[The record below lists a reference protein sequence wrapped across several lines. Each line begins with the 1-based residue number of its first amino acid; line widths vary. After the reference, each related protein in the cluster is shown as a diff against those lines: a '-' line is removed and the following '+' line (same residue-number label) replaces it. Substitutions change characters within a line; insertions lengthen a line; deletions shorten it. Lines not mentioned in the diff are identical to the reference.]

1 MWKHVLLSSKVF
13 PSCLHC
19 DLNTN
24 LCLNDQQSF
33 TCRTHRNVWC
43 NMVGLYYIYIHIYA
57 YCIDI
62 YIYTYVYA
70 CNCMYIWW
78 ESDAKRSLASLV
90 SGAHVPHPS
99 ESVPLERVAAAASKH
114 RKQRD
119 FARAKK
125 AWANSFSGNYS
136 FTKHRC
142 PDQLSK
148 RINISRFD
156 VSWKFESDLRALH
169 LHWRGYCR
177 MPSLFFLSCAHLEAA
192 IQKQTLQI
200 LGQLIRR
207 LQKTMLM

>member
-1 MWKHVLLSSKVF
+1 MCSSLLRFSPPAYTVTLTQICVLM
-13 PSCLHC
+13 
-19 DLNTN
+19 TN
-24 LCLNDQQSF
+24 SHLL
-33 TCRTHRNVWC
+33 
-43 NMVGLYYIYIHIYA
+43 VGHTEMYGAIWWVYIIYIHIYA